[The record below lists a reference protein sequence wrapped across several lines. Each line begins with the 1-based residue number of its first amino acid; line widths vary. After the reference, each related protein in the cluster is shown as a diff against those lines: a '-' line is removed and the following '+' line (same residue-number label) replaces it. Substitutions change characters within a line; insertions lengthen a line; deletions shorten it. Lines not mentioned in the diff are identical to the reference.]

1 MSKVASTAASLGVTE
16 EQLTS
21 QLATIISVTRQAPES
36 IGTALRSIYAR
47 MTDIESGTDDET
59 SLGNYTKDMA
69 ELGVNVLDAQGKL
82 RDMGEVIEEVGGK
95 WSDYSREQQIALAQT
110 MAGTRQFNNL
120 IALFDNWD
128 QYTSTLNEVN
138 NAQGALQKQQDI
150 YMESTKAHL
159 NEMTA
164 QWEDLFDSFLDTDT
178 INAGADAIGFM
189 VERLTNLVDALGGGG
204 NTLLAFG
211 SILTRVF
218 NDQIVKS
225 INTTVSNVQTGIQNI
240 KNQRDQL
247 ELANQ
252 MANKDSGYDDIT
264 KEIAKMQQQY
274 QKYEK
279 YLTEAQ
285 KQELQNH
292 IKNRQAILE
301 QGEAWETA
309 KKSLVDYYNNK
320 IVATGV
326 SDLSG
331 GTITVED
338 FDKMDEDQ
346 LFNLQ
351 SALEEG
357 ESYYQGASE
366 QVEKFK
372 KALTSTSTAIKTHSM
387 DSEQLNEAYGKIYKQ
402 LNNVIEALHDYT
414 DSFEGESVE
423 INNLKKLIDQYND
436 VKQSIINNPDY
447 GENKLGEGLV
457 KNEKAYKTLI
467 NLTNELSKAY
477 SNSQQEAVNMNEVI
491 VQAMAKVD
499 GIISTN
505 SSAASDFLK
514 KLAQP
519 KMIQGVADIGEG
531 LASTLSTMETIKSF
545 GSIWS
550 NETLSGNEK
559 MEQSLQSIVNI
570 GVQVG
575 MTASSVS
582 SLATVLST
590 LFGIGTGAATLASGG
605 LLVALPLLISGIGS
619 LISGAKEAEKAQK
632 EAFSNALNNISD
644 TDNQLDELKSKI
656 EQNKKQIQEIR
667 DLGNLSITDES
678 DITNLQLENK
688 LLESKIAL
696 LQQQKELEEESAK
709 ETFEDNL
716 DSSISDINKA
726 QTATVYSGKAES
738 AAYNQGRYTEN
749 LGSISDIAA
758 SDVEGFNKWKE
769 QYVRKI
775 AEIRSE
781 AKKETDGLTK
791 QELQSQADYLEESL
805 REDTTAWQSLHT
817 EYINTLSEN
826 MEKAKQYLS
835 LNPDDEEAIKEAQL
849 IIKNY
854 YEAAGTYEDT
864 VAQGLSEV
872 IQENKDDWV
881 ALENSISSFNFEN
894 IKGSDFEGSLKGIID
909 NDDLFDALKEKANSL
924 GLSLQD
930 FFEPLANSE
939 GEIVLKN
946 IDSLIQQINNDAE
959 NGKDSI
965 SDYLSS
971 IRDISDT
978 IAKGGYVSLD
988 KDQISSLNELEQEY
1002 SALGDIQDKNSHEYL
1017 ESLRQIGELLEDNK
1031 RKELEAA
1038 KEAATARAKAALDSI
1053 KNLQKL
1059 ADKQREAENSG
1070 IIEDTTSDYQ
1080 VRISAETDKLQEAI
1094 KDALSAEYEIKVK
1107 LNAEDIKS
1115 DVQNAFAFSDEITN
1129 FAKYITDDLKIS
1141 IDQAKEIVQAG
1152 YGGMLENAQATS
1164 DGMIQLSRAARD
1176 AFIDGKQQEVEAS
1189 RQAYISQ
1196 LEQEKVLVQAQIDS
1210 LDAELAAVQ
1219 QAKSAQNKEEAQ
1231 AALQNIQTYH
1241 NQYLGYVDQ
1250 LNAQLQADNDYSH
1263 QAGLVY
1269 QSLEDYK
1276 RDSFETAL
1284 LNQQQDESDATTQ
1297 QAREINKR
1305 IQNLEKLYNSLVSI
1319 GKATKESATGPVTT
1333 KFSNGT
1339 ATGGG
1344 GLVQSEDIENKEDV
1358 PSEDNDSNI
1367 DISTEFNPE
1376 DYIDKFNKNN
1386 NNEYLDALEDW
1397 EQSIQDERDG
1407 LEQLRDSLDAGI
1419 TALEA
1424 APNYVDTKQKNSG
1437 SGGTKKE
1444 KNEPDA
1450 KEVDLY
1456 NDRVDV
1462 FSTINEEIEA
1472 YDANL
1477 KALQN
1482 TEDQV
1487 YGKKYVDNLNK
1498 QLDII
1503 EKLKEAQQERLDLAN
1518 QQKQQLGQ
1526 ELTAAGFTFTDTGA
1540 LDRSQLTAM
1549 KNAYDEDAKRY
1560 NAMSGSEQQ
1569 SDAGLQ
1575 LEQDLENQK
1584 KAIEAAQDLIDLWEE
1599 AEDEGNDAL
1608 TELSSLEK
1616 DTAEIVKKL
1625 LPGEQIDQLKDL
1637 TEVLEKFGD
1646 VTDIVNSKLSA
1657 LEDEQDHLAGADW
1670 FENIDQQ
1677 INTLNLKKLTSLVDA
1692 VKDLTGI
1699 ASDIKST
1706 KKDFTD
1712 LIKSLKDLAKQP
1724 GLEDLGI
1731 KIDPDKIN
1739 ASADG
1744 IKYIGETI
1752 QNLITAYNSMS
1763 AGEQANDL
1771 GGLISNIIGAA
1782 SGNILS
1788 IVGLVANVISIVT
1801 NLVDTLRGLNEQII
1815 ELNIEK
1821 FNKPVEIT
1829 LDLQDMQSQWNQF
1842 RREVID
1848 DLEENDYL
1856 GKMAQSLREIQQYYN
1871 GFDFSTDSIFDP
1883 DSLQESS
1890 SLLNTLSSHLASIMN
1905 EIKIM
1910 QSGDKSSIYGDHMAD
1925 ALEDLKEYTTELE
1938 NSLIDIKSLED
1949 EINEA
1954 YVQSWDYIKDEL
1966 QKQTDEY
1973 ERILNEIEHNKNLIS
1988 MLYGDDAYKDL
1999 DKFYALE
2006 EQANSGRLQY
2016 LNQTVKYW
2024 DSVKE
2029 KMEAAGET
2037 SGDAWDKVVENQKNA
2052 AEDLNDALEDSIQTI
2067 IDKYQNAIQTIFSDI
2082 TDKLTDGMGLDY
2094 VNDQWELIN
2103 QRADKYLDKI
2113 NSAYAIQELQAKV
2126 QDALNDNEGDL
2137 KAQEQIRDVMDEQL
2151 AYLKDKEKLTEYDVE
2166 RAEKLLDIELKRIAL
2181 QNAQQN
2187 KTTMRLRRDANGNYT
2202 YEYVADEDAV
2212 QSAEE
2217 ELNQAQNELYNFDKD
2232 EYNSNLE
2239 EIYQMYKDY
2248 NDKMIE
2254 IASDN
2259 TLTEEERQKY
2269 LLMLNEEYQQ
2279 QITDLVADNETIK
2292 SNLISSAI
2300 DEYADLYNINK
2311 ENFIN
2316 MTEEEKNAFMSNLV
2330 ETWNSGLQQMADAI
2344 SGEGGFESIAENAL
2358 NNIKIAEDEYN
2369 QSIEQTKADLDG
2381 LDFTDF
2387 ENSISGILQDTKDTV
2402 VANALVIET
2411 YEQMADSLIIMNQ
2424 QQKEYLASIEAQ
2436 NQALAEQL
2444 ALANQLYYENKI
2456 NPPSTSQ
2463 EEKPPFWVSAAIDA
2477 ALPIAG
2483 IIDIFTGGKASSSIY
2498 NGIKDFFGFD
2508 TGGYT
2513 GDWNNSN
2520 GKLAVL
2526 HEKELVLNKDDTKN
2540 ILDAVNSVR
2549 DLSLNQADLDN
2560 YISNSLQ
2567 QLLSDNF
2574 NIPNINN
2581 INNTSNEDK
2590 GINQTVTIEANFPD
2604 VRDSEEIKEAFDNL
2618 MNIASQ
2624 RAMTNKK

>member
-1 MSKVASTAASLGVTE
+1 
-16 EQLTS
+16 
-21 QLATIISVTRQAPES
+21 
-36 IGTALRSIYAR
+36 
-47 MTDIESGTDDET
+47 
-59 SLGNYTKDMA
+59 
-69 ELGVNVLDAQGKL
+69 
-82 RDMGEVIEEVGGK
+82 
-95 WSDYSREQQIALAQT
+95 
-110 MAGTRQFNNL
+110 
-120 IALFDNWD
+120 
-128 QYTSTLNEVN
+128 
-138 NAQGALQKQQDI
+138 
-150 YMESTKAHL
+150 MESTKAHL

-264 KEIAKMQQQY
+264 KEIAQMQQQY

-279 YLTEAQ
+279 YLTDAQ

-320 IVATGV
+320 VVATGV
-326 SDLSG
+326 SNLSG
-331 GTITVED
+331 STITVED
-338 FDKMDEDQ
+338 FNKMDEDQ

-366 QVEKFK
+366 QVERFK

-414 DSFEGESVE
+414 GSFEGDSVE

-436 VKQSIINNPDY
+436 VKQSIVNNPEY
-447 GENKLGEGLV
+447 GENKLEEGLV

-477 SNSQQEAVNMNEVI
+477 SNSQQQAVDMNEVVI
-491 VQAMAKVD
+491 QAMAKVD

-505 SSAASDFLK
+505 SSTASDFLK

-531 LASTLSTMETIKSF
+531 LASTLSTMETIKSL

-605 LLVALPLLISGIGS
+605 LLVALPLLVSGIGS
-619 LISGAKEAEKAQK
+619 LISSAKEAEKAQK
-632 EAFSNALNNISD
+632 EAFSNALNNIND
-644 TDNQLDELKSKI
+644 TSNKLEELKSKL
-656 EQNKKQIQEIR
+656 EENQNKIKEINSQ
-667 DLGNLSITDES
+667 DIISITDEQ
-678 DITNLQLENK
+678 DIKNLELENS

-696 LQQQKELEEESAK
+696 LKEEQEIARQKAINSFEENSDNIISNLNSAQK
-709 ETFEDNL
+709 KTA
-716 DSSISDINKA
+716 DSSRIEAEWTYADIDTSDFTKLSDIN
-726 QTATVYSGKAES
+726 
-738 AAYNQGRYTEN
+738 
-749 LGSISDIAA
+749 A
-758 SDVEGFNKWKE
+758 SDTQGFIEWKE
-769 QYVRKI
+769 NYVNAI
-775 AEIRSE
+775 AEIRKDAAQE
-781 AKKETDGLTK
+781 ADEETK
-791 QELQSQADYLEESL
+791 SYYSKQADELEALLKKDEDSWTELHRAYVSELEE
-805 REDTTAWQSLHT
+805 D
-817 EYINTLSEN
+817 
-826 MEKAKQYLS
+826 AKSAQDYLT
-835 LNPDDEEAIKEAQL
+835 LNPENEEKIKEAQE

-854 YEAAGTYEDT
+854 YEAAGTYEKN
-864 VAQGLSEV
+864 VAEGISDV
-872 IQENKDDWV
+872 IKNNTSAWNAFKENV
-881 ALENSISSFNFEN
+881 TSFNFED
-894 IKGSDFEGSLKGIID
+894 IKGEDFEKSLEDLIS
-909 NDDLFDALKEKANSL
+909 NDDLFDALKEKANSF

-930 FFEPLANSE
+930 FFAPLADDN
-939 GEIVLKN
+939 GIIVLKDIN
-946 IDSLIQQINNDAE
+946 SFIQEINQNLGSGKEDLDS
-959 NGKDSI
+959 
-965 SDYLSS
+965 YLSS
-971 IRDISDT
+971 IRDVSDT
-978 IAKGGYVSLD
+978 IAKTGYDSLD
-988 KDQISSLNELEQEY
+988 KDQKEALKSLESEY
-1002 SALGDIQDKNSHEYL
+1002 SVLGDIQDKNSHEYL
-1017 ESLRQIGELLEDNK
+1017 ESLRQIGELIEDNK
-1031 RKELEAA
+1031 REELEATRETA
-1038 KEAATARAKAALDSI
+1038 KENAKASLQRI
-1053 KNLQKL
+1053 KQLQEQK
-1059 ADKQREAENSG
+1059 K
-1070 IIEDTTSDYQ
+1070 IIEQDVSSPVAKLTPGIDKIQSGLDKA
-1080 VRISAETDKLQEAI
+1080 ISEESDKLQDAI
-1094 KDALSAEYEIKVK
+1094 NEALSAEYELKIK

-1129 FAKYITDDLKIS
+1129 IAKYITDDLKIS
-1141 IDQAKEIVQAG
+1141 IDQAKEIVSAG

-1210 LDAELAAVQ
+1210 LDAELAAVR

-1263 QAGLVY
+1263 QAGLAY

-1305 IQNLEKLYNSLVSI
+1305 IQNLEKLYNALVSI

-1344 GLVQSEDIENKEDV
+1344 DLVQSKDIENKEDV
-1358 PSEDNDSNI
+1358 PSEDSDSNI

-1376 DYIDKFNKNN
+1376 DYVDKFNKNN
-1386 NNEYLDALEDW
+1386 NTEYLDALEDW
-1397 EQSIQDERDG
+1397 EQSLQDERDG
-1407 LEQLRDSLDAGI
+1407 LEQLRDSLDASI
-1419 TALEA
+1419 TVLEA

-1569 SDAGLQ
+1569 SDVGLQ

-1871 GFDFSTDSIFDP
+1871 GFDFSTNSIFDP
-1883 DSLQESS
+1883 NSLQKSS
-1890 SLLNTLSSHLASIMN
+1890 SLLNTLSSHLSSIMN

-2006 EQANSGRLQY
+2006 EKANSGRLQY

-2137 KAQEQIRDVMDEQL
+2137 EAQEQIRDVMDEQL

-2344 SGEGGFESIAENAL
+2344 SGEGGFQSIAENAL
-2358 NNIKIAEDEYN
+2358 NNIKTAEDEYN

-2424 QQKEYLASIEAQ
+2424 QQKEYLASIEQQ
-2436 NQALAEQL
+2436 NRALQEQI
-2444 ALANQLYYENKI
+2444 ALANQLYYDNKV
-2456 NPPSTSQ
+2456 NPPNQPQ
-2463 EEKPPFWVSAAIDA
+2463 EEDPPFWVSAAIDVV
-2477 ALPIAG
+2477 LPIAG

-2498 NGIKDFFGFD
+2498 NGIKDLFGFD

-2513 GDWNNSN
+2513 GAWDSKQ

-2526 HEKELVLNKDDTKN
+2526 HEKELVLNKEDTKN